1 MKLSIVLSTHRA
13 QFQAVAFK
21 GDLEA
26 NVAKIAGWGYDGVE
40 LAIRDPGL
48 VDAGDLLRIV
58 SDHGLEIPAI
68 GTGQAWGEE
77 GLSFT
82 DPDPAVRAAAIDR
95 VKSHVPLA
103 ARLGAACGER
113 SRTVII
119 IGLLRG
125 IVKPGVTH
133 GQAMEWTVEA
143 LQACCAAASTAST
156 ASAAGAAQSAVRIAL
171 EPINRYETTLINN
184 VDQGLE
190 LVERVGA
197 DNMGLLL
204 DTFHM
209 NIEDAVIEDSI
220 RACGDRIFHFHVADS
235 NRWYP
240 GAGHLDF
247 GSILDAL
254 FATGYQ
260 GFVSGEFMPLPD
272 ADTGAERGIG
282 YLRQIAGAT
291 PAGGPKP

>member
-1 MKLSIVLSTHRA
+1 MNNLKLCIVLSTQAA

-21 GDLEA
+21 GDLQA

-40 LAIRDPGL
+40 LAIRDPKL
-48 VDAGDLLRIV
+48 VPGGADELLRIV
-58 SDHGLEIPAI
+58 SAHGLEVPAI

-82 DPDPAVRAAAIDR
+82 DPDPDVRAAAIER
-95 VKSHVPLA
+95 TQSHIPFA
-103 ARLGAACGER
+103 AQTGAA
-113 SRTVII
+113 II

-125 IVKPGVTH
+125 IVRPGVDQA
-133 GQAMEWTVEA
+133 QAMDWLVEA
-143 LQACCAAASTAST
+143 LRQCCAAAQPH
-156 ASAAGAAQSAVRIAL
+156 GARVAL
-171 EPINRYETTLINN
+171 EPICRYETTLINN
-184 VDQGLE
+184 AAQGMD
-190 LVERVGA
+190 LVARVGA

-220 RACGDRIFHFHVADS
+220 RACGERIFHFHVADS

-247 GSILDAL
+247 KSILKAL
-254 FATGYQ
+254 ADTGYQ

-272 ADTGAERGIG
+272 ADTAAQRGIAH
-282 YLRQIAGAT
+282 LRQI
-291 PAGGPKP
+291 